1 VDENR
6 KDEPL
11 SSEELLRRAREGL
24 GEPDIGDPAPP
35 DFAVE
40 SFPPPPA
47 DDPDE
52 LIAPVFEEGMSSSLE
67 EPEAPRFDEPVFTD
81 PTPPVSESREDPS
94 NWAPPPVDAGNP
106 ADWTATAPSGPAPAE
121 VKNRGGGIASK
132 LWILVVLGV
141 VGVGLFSFFD
151 SSKTVDDIAVG
162 DCLNMPEEDVF
173 STIDP
178 VDCTEPHDLEVFALV
193 DLSSVGPDYSS
204 IASYP
209 GDDAVWE
216 AAYNEC
222 WDEFEFYVGVPYEE
236 SVLYLDVFTPTL
248 EGWDERGD
256 RIANC
261 VLYEVNVD
269 ATELIQSNR
278 SLRNANR

>member
-6 KDEPL
+6 DEQPL

-24 GEPDIGDPAPP
+24 GESDIGEVTPP
-35 DFAVE
+35 DFAIE
-40 SFPPPPA
+40 SFPPPPEEDA
-47 DDPDE
+47 V
-52 LIAPVFEEGMSSSLE
+52 APV
-67 EPEAPRFDEPVFTD
+67 APSFDEPATPAFED
-81 PTPPVSESREDPS
+81 PVAPPVSETREDPS
-94 NWAPPPVDAGNP
+94 TWAPPPVDPGNP
-106 ADWTATAPSGPAPAE
+106 ADWIATAPSGPAPTE
-121 VKNRGGGIASK
+121 VKRSGSGIAGK

-162 DCLNMPEEDVF
+162 DCLNMPEEDIF

-178 VDCTEPHDLEVFALV
+178 IDCTEPHDLEVFALI
-193 DLSSVGPDYSS
+193 DLSAIGPEFSS

-209 GDDAVWE
+209 GDDAVYE
-216 AAYNEC
+216 NAFNQC
-222 WDEFEFYVGVPYEE
+222 WDEFEVYVGVPYEE
-236 SVLYLDVFTPTL
+236 SVLYLDAFTPTL
-248 EGWDERGD
+248 EGWEERGD

-261 VLYEVNVD
+261 VLFEVNAD
-269 ATELIQSNR
+269 ASEIIKSNR

>member
-6 KDEPL
+6 DDQPL

-24 GEPDIGDPAPP
+24 SESDIGEVPP
-35 DFAVE
+35 RDFTIE
-40 SFPPPPA
+40 SFPPPSGA
-47 DDPDE
+47 DDEEMTAVPTFEEPAAPSYDE
-52 LIAPVFEEGMSSSLE
+52 PAFTEPAPPVF
-67 EPEAPRFDEPVFTD
+67 
-81 PTPPVSESREDPS
+81 ESREDPS
-94 NWAPPPVDAGNP
+94 TWAPPPVDPGNP
-106 ADWTATAPSGPAPAE
+106 ADWTATAPTGPAPAE
-121 VKNRGGGIASK
+121 TERRGGGIASK

-178 VDCTEPHDLEVFALV
+178 IDCTEPHDLEVFALV
-193 DLSSVGPDYSS
+193 DLSSIGPEYSS
-204 IASYP
+204 ASSYP
-209 GDDAVWE
+209 GDDAVYN
-216 AAYNEC
+216 AAFDEC
-222 WDEFEFYVGVPYEE
+222 WDEFELYVGVPYED

-261 VLYEVNVD
+261 VLYEVNAD
-269 ATELIQSNR
+269 ATQLIQSNR

>member
-1 VDENR
+1 MDENR
-6 KDEPL
+6 NDQPL

-24 GEPDIGDPAPP
+24 GEPGVGDTAPP
-35 DFAVE
+35 DFAIE
-40 SFPPPPA
+40 SFPPPS
-47 DDPDE
+47 DIGPDE
-52 LIAPVFEEGMSSSLE
+52 PISPVFEEAGAATFE
-67 EPEAPRFDEPVFTD
+67 EPEAPSFDETVFAEPV
-81 PTPPVSESREDPS
+81 PPMSEGRDDPS
-94 NWAPPPVDAGNP
+94 TWAPPPVDPANP

-121 VKNRGGGIASK
+121 VENRGSGIASK

-162 DCLNMPEEDVF
+162 DCLNMPAEDVF

-178 VDCTEPHDLEVFALV
+178 LDCTEPHDLEVFALV
-193 DLSSVGPDYSS
+193 DLSEIGSEFSS
-204 IASYP
+204 LAPYP
-209 GDDAVWE
+209 GDAVVYDT
-216 AAYNEC
+216 ALSEC
-222 WDEFEFYVGVPYEE
+222 EERFEFYVGVPYLE
-236 SVLYLDVFTPTL
+236 SAIYLDAFTPTL

-261 VLYEVNVD
+261 VLFEVNAD
-269 ATELIQSNR
+269 LSEIAKSNR

>member
-1 VDENR
+1 MADNR
-6 KDEPL
+6 EDQPL

-24 GEPDIGDPAPP
+24 GESDMTDAAPP
-35 DFAVE
+35 DFAIE
-40 SFPPPPA
+40 SFPPPA
-47 DDPDE
+47 DEDATEP
-52 LIAPVFEEGMSSSLE
+52 IASVE
-67 EPEAPRFDEPVFTD
+67 EPAPSRFDEPTFTE
-81 PTPPVSESREDPS
+81 PPPPASATRNEPAS
-94 NWAPPPVDAGNP
+94 WAPPPVDPANP
-106 ADWTATAPSGPAPAE
+106 ADWTAASPAGPAPAE
-121 VKNRGGGIASK
+121 EPRRGGGIASK
-132 LWILVVLGV
+132 LWIFVVLAV

-162 DCLNMPEEDVF
+162 DCLNIPDEDVF

-178 VDCTEPHDLEVFALV
+178 LDCNEPHDLEVFALI
-193 DLSSVGPDYSS
+193 DLSTVSPEYSS

-209 GDDAVWE
+209 GDDAVYE
-216 AAYNEC
+216 AAFNEC

-236 SVLYLDVFTPTL
+236 SVIYLDVFTPTL

-261 VLYEVNVD
+261 VLYEAN
-269 ATELIQSNR
+269 TEVTPAQLIQSNR

>member
-6 KDEPL
+6 EDQPL

-24 GEPDIGDPAPP
+24 GESEIGEVPPP
-35 DFAVE
+35 DFAIE
-40 SFPPPPA
+40 SFPPPSGVDAAEPMTA
-47 DDPDE
+47 EPT
-52 LIAPVFEEGMSSSLE
+52 APTFE
-67 EPEAPRFDEPVFTD
+67 EPEASSFDETVFTE
-81 PTPPVSESREDPS
+81 PTPPVFESRDEPS
-94 NWAPPPVDAGNP
+94 TWAPPPVDPENP
-106 ADWTATAPSGPAPAE
+106 ADWTATAPAGPAPTE
-121 VKNRGGGIASK
+121 PERRGSGIASK

-178 VDCTEPHDLEVFALV
+178 IDCTEPHDLEVFALV
-193 DLSSVGPDYSS
+193 DLSEISPEFSS

-209 GDDAVWE
+209 GDDTVYESAFNQCWE
-216 AAYNEC
+216 
-222 WDEFEFYVGVPYEE
+222 EFESYVGVPYEE
-236 SVLYLDVFTPTL
+236 SVIYLDAFTPTL

-256 RIANC
+256 RIVNC
-261 VLYEVNVD
+261 VLFEVNSD
-269 ATELIQSNR
+269 ASEIIKSNR